1 MLNGSEENLESEVVE
16 NQEIESAAL
25 GQEQSTDEE
34 NGYDPF
40 AELGLDRSKYGLTK
54 NDEEEVESEED
65 GEEVSADE
73 NQENGILEQI
83 NALGLIHNDTDLKV
97 ESVEQLKSLV
107 QQGFD
112 YTKKTQSLADERKS
126 FEVEKSSA
134 EKELMT
140 AIEEFNKQS
149 EGMSAQ
155 LQELELWGHTIER
168 MKSEAPDVFE
178 EVQALFDGTR
188 RQYDNPM
195 FKNQIESLRKEFSE
209 TQNSLK
215 QRENQAIVDQFEREK
230 ASMSDIEKSMT
241 DLGVKVD
248 WDKVKSEWANTG
260 MDLKKVVGSLY
271 FESIAKAQASKEKV
285 AANKTAATKRP
296 VGTGTSSRPG
306 RVTQDVKYDGSI
318 DSLIQNIA
326 KKYRS

>member
-1 MLNGSEENLESEVVE
+1 MLDENVESEVVE
-16 NQEIESAAL
+16 NQEVESEVI
-25 GQEQSTDEE
+25 GQEQSTDTESDF
-34 NGYDPF
+34 DPF
-40 AELGLDRSKYGLTK
+40 AELGLDRSKYGLTE
-54 NDEEEVESEED
+54 NEEEDTEVVED
-65 GEEVSADE
+65 GEEAPAGDV
-73 NQENGILEQI
+73 QENGILEQI
-83 NALGLIHNDTDLKV
+83 NKLGLVHNDTDLKV
-97 ESVEQLKSLV
+97 ESVEQLKNLV

-126 FEVEKSSA
+126 FEVEKGSA
-134 EKELMT
+134 EKELMS
-140 AIEEFNKQS
+140 AIEDFNKQS
-149 EGMSAQ
+149 EGLSAQ

-215 QRENQAIVDQFEREK
+215 QRENQAIIDQFEREK
-230 ASMSDIEKSMT
+230 GSMGDIEKSMS
-241 DLGVKVD
+241 DLGIKVD
-248 WDKVKSEWANTG
+248 WDKVKSEWVNTG

-271 FESIAKAQASKEKV
+271 FESITKAQASKEKV
-285 AANKTAATKRP
+285 AATKTAATKRP

-306 RVTQDVKYDGSI
+306 RVQTEVKYDGSI
-318 DSLIQNIA
+318 DNLIHNIA